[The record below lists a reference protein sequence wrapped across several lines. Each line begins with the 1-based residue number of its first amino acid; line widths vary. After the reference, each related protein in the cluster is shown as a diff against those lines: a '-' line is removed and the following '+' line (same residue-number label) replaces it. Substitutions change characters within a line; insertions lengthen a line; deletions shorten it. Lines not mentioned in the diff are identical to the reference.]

1 MENPSPAKTFAKNLL
16 LATRF
21 QCLESNLNLKQL
33 AKMNQIASERY
44 RSLLSDVTEI
54 EESYSSILSEYEID
68 NDLYEEIK
76 NFRSAID
83 KVESSVTLLEEM
95 TTRLESKLSNI

>member
-1 MENPSPAKTFAKNLL
+1 MENTSPAKAFAKNLL

-33 AKMNQIASERY
+33 SKMNQIARERY
-44 RSLLSDVTEI
+44 ESLISNVTEI
-54 EESYSSILSEYEID
+54 EENYSSILAEYEID

-83 KVESSVTLLEEM
+83 KVESSVNLLEEM
-95 TTRLESKLSNI
+95 ATRLESKLSHI